1 LERFK
6 TKDQRTVIN
15 KKSMDKQ
22 LLESLKNFT
31 NVSKVR
37 SKVSEDLKQ
46 KNDNLVKEIET
57 LKTKFKDQEKT
68 LEEYRSVVQNYMK
81 TLVGKKD
88 IEHLQTSKST
98 FVEYSQKDETKK
110 SKKRSVESGSISAG
124 PKQKKKKTV
133 ASSTKHTL
141 QNVVNKSARSGGLTY
156 IKFPEDDYTGVGRHI
171 WETILDI
178 FKHKTV
184 GGFVTE
190 DDIILH
196 GGISV
201 LTNKPIVNQASM
213 LEYFSQQFEFKE
225 GERKIQ
231 IKPVYDT
238 TEKKWLVLYPSW
250 L

>member
-1 LERFK
+1 
-6 TKDQRTVIN
+6 
-15 KKSMDKQ
+15 MDKQ

-31 NVSKVR
+31 NDSKLQ

-46 KNDNLVKEIET
+46 TNENLVKEIET
-57 LKTKFKDQEKT
+57 LKTKVKLQEKT
-68 LEEYRSVVQNYMK
+68 LEEYRAVVQNYVK
-81 TLVGKKD
+81 TFVGKKD
-88 IEHLQTSKST
+88 IEHIQTST
-98 FVEYSQKDETKK
+98 QKEVTKT
-110 SKKRSVESGSISAG
+110 SKKRLAESGSSG
-124 PKQKKKKTV
+124 PPPKKKKTV
-133 ASSTKHTL
+133 AISTKHPVKT
-141 QNVVNKSARSGGLTY
+141 VVKKSAMSGGLTY
-156 IKFPEDDYTGVGRHI
+156 IKFPENDYTGVGRHI
-171 WETILDI
+171 WDTILDI

-201 LTNKPIVNQASM
+201 LTEKPILNQASM

-225 GERKIQ
+225 GEKKIQ

-238 TEKKWLVLYPSW
+238 KEKKWLVLYPSW